1 MSIVPLPAAH
11 PLMPDPTQDSGF
23 RFIIERALSAGGF
36 ANTYL
41 ARDRQFDDQVVIK
54 ELAMPQLMARSTDG
68 SSMVALP
75 GRDGDLAAWLERAQR
90 EARLLNRVRHPGVVS
105 VRATWT
111 ELGTAFVALD
121 FIDGTEL
128 KAEPVSVPPEQ
139 LFPFANQLLDAV
151 EAVHNAGLIHG
162 DIKPSNIIVRPSGTP
177 VLVDFG
183 TARHVDQLIQRGMTT
198 VAFTAGFAP
207 PELVVSHRAAEVGPA
222 SDLYSWAM
230 TMLGLFAPHPGADND
245 PVDATVRLKLQEFG
259 VDGAGYGSPYLAVL
273 REKNLPEAWVNM
285 LMRCI
290 ELTAANR
297 PQSVA
302 EIRALLLAPAINT
315 AAGAQPTAPS
325 SAAEPSLEPRQESS
339 LIASNAAEALTAV
352 GQLEEASVITAPV
365 PASDAPRSGIKL
377 LAILAGALAALGLV
391 SWLTDASVDASRGE
405 FVATPTPP
413 VAPPPPVQPPPPTGV
428 TVSAGTF
435 VMGSSEYETG
445 HSKDEPQSQV
455 SLSRSYWLA
464 THEVTQE
471 LWTRVMGSNP
481 SYFANC
487 GSQCPVERVS
497 WFDTV
502 AFMNRLSLSEDR
514 SACYATY
521 NCTGT
526 PGSGTVVG
534 KQAPVWGRGDYECST
549 VEALP
554 NCTGYRFPTEAEWE
568 FAARANTTTATYNGD
583 LNTLGKRNAPNL
595 GQIAWYAGNAVVDY
609 QPQYPCAEW
618 TEREVY
624 GVGCGPKPIGLL
636 PANAFGLYDTM
647 GNVWEWTSDWWG
659 TYRQGTAVDP
669 QGPPTGDIRVFKG
682 GSWRDDA
689 ALSRAA
695 SRRGSKPQYRYG
707 SLGIRLARNQP

>member
-41 ARDRQFDDQVVIK
+41 ARDRHFDDQVVIK
-54 ELAMPQLMARSTDG
+54 ELAMPQLMARSHDG

-162 DIKPSNIIVRPSGTP
+162 DIKPSNIIVRPSGAP

-183 TARHVDQLIQRGMTT
+183 TARHVDQLSQRGMTT

-207 PELVVSHRAAEVGPA
+207 PELVVSNRAAEVGPA

-259 VDGAGYGSPYLAVL
+259 VDGAGYGAPYLAVL
-273 REKNLPEAWVNM
+273 REKKLPEAWVNM
-285 LMRCI
+285 LMSCI

-302 EIRALLLAPAINT
+302 EIRAMLLAPAIKT
-315 AAGAQPTAPS
+315 DAGAQPTAAS
-325 SAAEPSLEPRQESS
+325 STAEPSHEPRKDNSP
-339 LIASNAAEALTAV
+339 IASNAAEGLP
-352 GQLEEASVITAPV
+352 GLGHLEGASVVTAPV
-365 PASDAPRSGIKL
+365 PAGDAPMSGIKL

-391 SWLTDASVDASRGE
+391 AWLTDASVDASSGE
-405 FVATPTPP
+405 FVTKQKTA
-413 VAPPPPVQPPPPTGV
+413 APPSLVLPPAINGV
-428 TVSAGTF
+428 TVSAGAF
-435 VMGSSEYETG
+435 VMGSPAYETG
-445 HSKDEPQSQV
+445 RSTDEPQSLV
-455 SLSRSYWLA
+455 TLTGNYWLA

-497 WFDTV
+497 WFDTIE
-502 AFMNRLSLSEDR
+502 FMNRLSLSEGR
-514 SACYATY
+514 SACYATH

-534 KQAPVWGRGDYECST
+534 KQAPVWGRGDYECSR
-549 VEALP
+549 VDAIA

-568 FAARANTTTATYNGD
+568 FAARANTTTATYNGNLD
-583 LNTLGKRNAPNL
+583 NLGRRNAPNL
-595 GQIAWYAGNAVVDY
+595 GRIAWYAGNAVVDY
-609 QPQYPCAEW
+609 EPQYPCADW

-624 GVGCGPKPIGLL
+624 GVGCGPKSVGLL
-636 PANAFGLYDTM
+636 PANTLGLYDTM

-659 TYRQGTAVDP
+659 TYRPGSEVDP
-669 QGPPTGDIRVFKG
+669 KGPTTGEIRVFKG
-682 GSWRDDA
+682 GSWRDEA
-689 ALSRAA
+689 ALSRSA

>member
-11 PLMPDPTQDSGF
+11 LLMPDPTQESGF

-41 ARDRQFDDQVVIK
+41 ARDRHFDDQVVIK
-54 ELAMPQLMARSTDG
+54 ELAMPQLMARSHDG

-75 GRDGDLAAWLERAQR
+75 GRDGDLAGWLERAQR

-151 EAVHNAGLIHG
+151 EAVHAAGLIHG
-162 DIKPSNIIVRPSGTP
+162 DIKPSNIIVRPSGAP

-183 TARHVDQLIQRGMTT
+183 TARHVDQLVQRGMTT

-207 PELVVSHRAAEVGPA
+207 PELVVSNRAAEVGPA

-259 VDGAGYGSPYLAVL
+259 VDGAGYGAPYIAVL
-273 REKNLPEAWVNM
+273 RERNLPEAWVNM

-302 EIRALLLAPAINT
+302 EIRALLLAPAFNT
-315 AAGAQPTAPS
+315 TAVAQPTAPS
-325 SAAEPSLEPRQESS
+325 TAAGLSDQPRGVTSP
-339 LIASNAAEALTAV
+339 LASPAAAGLTAV
-352 GQLEEASVITAPV
+352 GQPQGATAE
-365 PASDAPRSGIKL
+365 
-377 LAILAGALAALGLV
+377 AGAGAAAKPPRRGIELAAFAAAVLAAIGLV
-391 SWLTDASVDASRGE
+391 LWRADASGDASSGE
-405 FVATPTPP
+405 FVAKQPAA
-413 VAPPPPVQPPPPTGV
+413 APPPPLPPAINGV

-435 VMGSSEYETG
+435 VMGSPAYETG
-445 HSKDEPQSQV
+445 RSNDEPQSRV
-455 SLSRSYWLA
+455 TLTGNYWLA

-497 WFDTV
+497 WFDTIE
-502 AFMNRLSLSEDR
+502 FMNRLSLSEGR

-534 KQAPVWGRGDYECST
+534 KQAPVWGRGDFECSS
-549 VEALP
+549 VDAIA

-568 FAARANTTTATYNGD
+568 FAARANTTTATYNGE
-583 LNTLGKRNAPNL
+583 LNNLGKRNAPNL

-609 QPQYPCAEW
+609 EPQYPCADW

-624 GVGCGPKPIGLL
+624 GVGCGPKPVGLL

-659 TYRQGTAVDP
+659 TYRPGSEVDP
-669 QGPPTGDIRVFKG
+669 EGPPTGEIRVFKG

-689 ALSRAA
+689 ALSRSA
-695 SRRGSKPQYRYG
+695 SRRGSKPHYRYG
-707 SLGIRLARNQP
+707 SLGIRLARNEP